1 MNQNRFRCDAFALQH
16 VTSVQQVEAFF
27 SYLVNDLRVNI
38 HPDDDFAD
46 YVDMQTNTPTFTQD
60 EAFLANNLMDE
71 SFKVCEEAG
80 VDIYGIG
87 ADKLLVALNVVA

>member
-16 VTSVQQVEAFF
+16 VTSLQQVEAFF
-27 SYLVNDLRVNI
+27 GYLVNDLRVNI

-46 YVDMQTNTPTFTQD
+46 YVDLQTNVPTFTQD

-80 VDIYGIG
+80 VDIYGMG
-87 ADKLLVALNVVA
+87 ADKLLVALAS